1 MEVVATDDDTEQVST
16 SGLAANEDAH
26 IQGVSSAVS
35 DESELESADSDCND
49 DDCDHEGMWDI
60 FNGHSF
66 FLNKFNLVVYF
77 TAFIQHLSTLPEN
90 GNTTPFASERF
101 ALLYTLL
108 HSAHPLVMSMSSS
121 YQLSLKTLH

>member
-1 MEVVATDDDTEQVST
+1 MEVVATDHDTEQVST

-35 DESELESADSDCND
+35 DESELESADSDC
-49 DDCDHEGMWDI
+49 DCDHEY
-60 FNGHSF
+60 
-66 FLNKFNLVVYF
+66 LNKFNLVVYF

-108 HSAHPLVMSMSSS
+108 HSANPLVISMSSS

>member
-60 FNGHSF
+60 FIGHSF

-77 TAFIQHLSTLPEN
+77 TAFIQHLSTLPEMEIQHLL
-90 GNTTPFASERF
+90 PQSVLHYF
-101 ALLYTLL
+101 ALFFTVLILW
-108 HSAHPLVMSMSSS
+108 
-121 YQLSLKTLH
+121 